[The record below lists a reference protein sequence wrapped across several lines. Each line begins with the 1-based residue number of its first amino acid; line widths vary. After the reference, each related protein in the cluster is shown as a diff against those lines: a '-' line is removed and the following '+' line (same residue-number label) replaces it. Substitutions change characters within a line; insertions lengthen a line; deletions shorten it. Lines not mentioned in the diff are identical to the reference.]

1 MRIKS
6 RDVYTGRFFR
16 SGKSHVIVVPPDLMD
31 KAGLVPGSTMLMN
44 FEYGMIWLKQV
55 TKAVAFN
62 REDIA
67 KVFDHLFPDKA
78 DDDASKR
85 NSGQRDAK

>member
-44 FEYGMIWLKQV
+44 FEYGMIWP
-55 TKAVAFN
+55 VAFN